1 MASLNA
7 YLVFNGQ
14 CQEAMSFYRSCLGG
28 ELILNTVG
36 DSPQAAQMPAA
47 RHDEII
53 HSMLSSGRMV
63 LMASDM
69 ASDDGCKPS
78 HTVSLCLICDSS
90 AEMDKLF
97 SGLAEG
103 GRVRRPPKEEFFGRF
118 AALTDRFGLN
128 WMLMFGGTLTA
139 SKGTAGP
146 AAETPTT
153 RPTRRPGGK

>member
-14 CQEAMSFYRSCLGG
+14 CQEAMSFYKNCLGG

-36 DSPQAAQMPAA
+36 DSPLAAQMPAA

-53 HSMLSSGRMV
+53 HSMLSSGRVV

-69 ASDDGCKPS
+69 ATDDGDRPGNN
-78 HTVSLCLICDSS
+78 VSLCLICDST

-97 SGLAEG
+97 SGLTEG

-153 RPTRRPGGK
+153 RPTPRPGGK